1 MQLHQS
7 DGVFEGSVPE
17 LYDRYLVPLIFESY
31 ADDLV
36 RRLGSLDP
44 SSVLEVAAGTGAV
57 TRAMAAALPET
68 TVLTCSDL
76 NQPMLDYAAKVG
88 TARPVT
94 FQQADV
100 MQLPFA
106 DDSFDAVVCQ
116 FSVMF
121 FPDQTGAYTE
131 IRRVLKPGGTFLF
144 NTWDQIEA
152 NEFADV
158 VTQALG
164 TLFPTDPPLFLD
176 RTPHGHHEPEP
187 FQSRLA
193 AAGFQTRAA
202 FEAVEAR
209 SKAAHSRDPAIAY
222 CQGTPLRNEI
232 VARDPNGLAHA
243 TNVAATAIA
252 HRFGETDIDGRIRG
266 FVLAAT

>member
-1 MQLHQS
+1 MQPHQS

-31 ADDLV
+31 AGDLV
-36 RRLGSLDP
+36 RRLRPLDP
-44 SSVLEVAAGTGAV
+44 GSVLEVAAGTGAV

-68 TVLTCSDL
+68 TALTCSDL
-76 NQPMLDYAAKVG
+76 NQPMLDYAAKIG
-88 TARPVT
+88 TGRPVT

-116 FSVMF
+116 FAVMF

-144 NTWDQIEA
+144 NTWDKIEA

-176 RTPHGHHEPEP
+176 RTPHGHHDPKP
-187 FQSRLA
+187 FQRRLA
-193 AAGFQTRAA
+193 DAGFRTPAA

-209 SKAAHSRDPAIAY
+209 SNAAHARDPAIAY
-222 CQGTPLRNEI
+222 CQGTPLRDEI
-232 VARDPNGLAHA
+232 VARDPNGLGRA
-243 TNVAATAIA
+243 TDVAATAITQQ
-252 HRFGETDIDGRIRG
+252 FGETNIDGLVRG
-266 FVLAAT
+266 FVFTAT

>member
-1 MQLHQS
+1 MQPHQS

-17 LYDRYLVPLIFESY
+17 PYDRHLVPLIFESY

-36 RRLGSLDP
+36 RRLRLLDP
-44 SSVLEVAAGTGAV
+44 GPVLEVAAGTGVV
-57 TRAMAAALPET
+57 TRAMATGLPET
-68 TVLTCSDL
+68 TTLTCSNL
-76 NQPMLDYAAKVG
+76 NQPMLDHAAKVG
-88 TARPVT
+88 TDRPVT

-100 MQLPFA
+100 MRLPFA

-116 FSVMF
+116 FAVMF
-121 FPDQTGAYTE
+121 FPDQTGAYAE
-131 IRRVLKPGGTFLF
+131 IRRVLRPGGTFLF
-144 NTWDQIEA
+144 NTWDKIEA

-187 FQSRLA
+187 FRSRLA
-193 AAGFQTRAA
+193 DAGFHTPAA

-209 SKAAHSRDPAIAY
+209 SKAAHSQDPAIAY
-222 CQGTPLRNEI
+222 CQGTPLRDEI
-232 VARDPNGLAHA
+232 IARDPNGLAQA
-243 TNVAATAIA
+243 TQVAATAIA
-252 HRFGETDIDGRIRG
+252 QQFGETNVDGLIRG
-266 FVLAAT
+266 FVLTAT